1 MSRISTANLSAEFSD
16 RSLPAD
22 IFLRSEPD
30 EEEDEEEEEDSGHD
44 SEENENED
52 GGYSE

>member
-1 MSRISTANLSAEFSD
+1 MSRISTANLSAEFTD
-16 RSLPAD
+16 RSLSAD

-30 EEEDEEEEEDSGHD
+30 EEEEDGGHD

-52 GGYSE
+52 GGYTE

>member
-30 EEEDEEEEEDSGHD
+30 EEEDEEEEDSGHD